1 MATLNQLRNSV
12 GRIFDQ
18 IGEGWAQLRQR
29 TSQALTRFNP
39 GARNG
44 TEVETNADQ
53 VLQRAS
59 RWALLPADVV
69 AHEDEI
75 VVRLEAPGMEPD
87 DFEIEVIDNVL
98 VVRGEKRLER
108 ERREGRYHLI
118 ESAYGS
124 FERAIPLPTEV
135 DDKHARAKYKN
146 GVLSIALPKSERARP
161 QRIEVHAR

>member
-18 IGEGWAQLRQR
+18 IGEGWTQLRQR
-29 TSQALTRFNP
+29 TGQALTRFNP

-44 TEVETNADQ
+44 TEVETNEDQ

-69 AHEDEI
+69 AHEGEI

-98 VVRGEKRLER
+98 VVRGEKRLQR
-108 ERREGRYHLI
+108 ERREGRYHLV

-135 DDKHARAKYKN
+135 DDKHGRAKYKN
-146 GVLSIALPKSERARP
+146 GVLSITLPKSERARP